1 MSSSGAISSENSI
14 SSINRYQTSSS
25 TANKRTSSNVTGTGN
40 SIGSLTSTPVNKKQE
55 IVNIALSN
63 PKSNGDISSS
73 GNTAAATFAAGRGFF
88 LKN

>member
-1 MSSSGAISSENSI
+1 
-14 SSINRYQTSSS
+14 
-25 TANKRTSSNVTGTGN
+25 
-40 SIGSLTSTPVNKKQE
+40 
-55 IVNIALSN
+55 VNIALSN